1 MSNILK
7 PLIPP
12 HDPEIAAVLDGYPQ
26 QNGYILNLFRT
37 FANSMRFL
45 TKAVPNLLDKDSP
58 LPLREREIVILRTT
72 ANLNCEYEWGV
83 HVAIFAKAA
92 GLSDA
97 QVSATQ
103 NGSANDAVWS
113 NAESLLIRC
122 VDNLCDRGNIANVQ
136 LADFQ
141 KRWSLDAQLEIMALC
156 GTYHTVSF
164 VANSARLANEDFGT
178 QFPSR

>member
-1 MSNILK
+1 MSNVLK
-7 PLIPP
+7 PLTPP
-12 HDPEIAAVLDGYPQ
+12 HDPEIAAVLAGYPQ
-26 QNGYILNLFRT
+26 QDGYILSLFRT

-58 LPLREREIVILRTT
+58 LSLREREIVILRTT
-72 ANLNCEYEWGV
+72 AKLDCEYEWGV

-97 QVSATQ
+97 QVAATR
-103 NGSANDAVWS
+103 NGAANEVVWS
-113 NAESLLIRC
+113 DSESLLIRC
-122 VDNLCDRGNIANVQ
+122 VDNLCDRGSIADAQ

-141 KRWSLDAQLEIMALC
+141 KTWSLDAQLEIMALC

-164 VANSARLANEDFGT
+164 VANSARLDNEDFGT
-178 QFPSR
+178 QFAGC